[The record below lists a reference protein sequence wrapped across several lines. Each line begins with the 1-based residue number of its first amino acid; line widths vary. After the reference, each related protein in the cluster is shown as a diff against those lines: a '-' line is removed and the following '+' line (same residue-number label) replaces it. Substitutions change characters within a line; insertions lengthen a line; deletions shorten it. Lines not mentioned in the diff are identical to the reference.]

1 MKVTCLFMD
10 VPPLLICVH
19 LRSSVYKKRKFLYYE
34 LRNFVPIG
42 IIFQWALPHF
52 SQKFLHNILDLYT
65 ACAYIYFMSFEWDQN
80 KATINLKKHR
90 IDFADAVTVFD
101 DFNTVTVNDPDHDEE
116 RFVTIG
122 MDAYG
127 RILVVVYTW
136 RGDVIRLISARKA
149 TKHERKQ
156 YEE

>member
-1 MKVTCLFMD
+1 
-10 VPPLLICVH
+10 
-19 LRSSVYKKRKFLYYE
+19 
-34 LRNFVPIG
+34 
-42 IIFQWALPHF
+42 
-52 SQKFLHNILDLYT
+52 
-65 ACAYIYFMSFEWDQN
+65 MSFEWDQN

-116 RFVTIG
+116 SFVTIG
-122 MDAYG
+122 MDPYG

-136 RGDVIRLISARKA
+136 REDIIPLISARKA